1 MDRVYSMLG
10 IAAKAGNVKSG
21 AFLTEQEILAGRAK
35 LVLLAKDAGSNTVKQ
50 IRDKCASRQIPLLV
64 YGSAEGLGHA
74 LGKELRTCCA
84 LTDSGLSESIG
95 KLIDQSEERG
105 KNGENED

>member
-10 IAAKAGNVKSG
+10 IAAKAGKVKSG
-21 AFLTEQEILAGRAK
+21 AFLTVQEILAGRAR
-35 LVLLAKDAGSNTVKQ
+35 LVLLVKDAGSNTVKQ
-50 IRDKCASRQIPLLV
+50 IRDKCA
-64 YGSAEGLGHA
+64 
-74 LGKELRTCCA
+74 

-95 KLIDQSEERG
+95 KLIYQSEERG